1 MTTGPGSQAFE
12 STGQT
17 RCCTFAGLA
26 DFLRL
31 NVIDE
36 AAIYLPLRSYYEHAA
51 ELVSLCEQHGIVIR
65 FDSQVFKLR
74 IPHSQSSRPGGKLP
88 GLCCGRSG
96 GSGPCVIKRI
106 VDVSVFHGTAR
117 HPLLLYFSWLLFSS
131 GSRHRDRSSSARPA

>member
-1 MTTGPGSQAFE
+1 MMTGPEPEAFE

-31 NVIDE
+31 SVIDE

-65 FDSQVFKLR
+65 FDSQVFQVAYS
-74 IPHSQSSRPGGKLP
+74 PFSCSRLGGKLP
-88 GLCCGRSG
+88 AS
-96 GSGPCVIKRI
+96 
-106 VDVSVFHGTAR
+106 
-117 HPLLLYFSWLLFSS
+117 LLRRAAES
-131 GSRHRDRSSSARPA
+131 GSCDD